1 MQRSGYSKTHLKVH
15 QFLVLK
21 QLLGENR
28 HSVYSLVTTLNEF
41 VTIVKKLAKTQ
52 RGVSSFKQC
61 FLHQIIFQEEQVI
74 LGLYRTSCHDKMFC
88 TKTIEVVVSTC
99 PSTILRLFSG
109 YHPSLYYLFLT
120 ISFLYIHRI
129 CIDVLGA
136 TYLLL
141 TLYFNSI

>member
-1 MQRSGYSKTHLKVH
+1 MQRSGYSKTHLKLH

-88 TKTIEVVVSTC
+88 TKTIQVVVSTC
-99 PSTILRLFSG
+99 PSTIFKIIFWLLSISFLFI
-109 YHPSLYYLFLT
+109 LYNT
-120 ISFLYIHRI
+120 FLYIHTVY
-129 CIDVLGA
+129 IDVFEA
-136 TYLLL
+136 QCFLL